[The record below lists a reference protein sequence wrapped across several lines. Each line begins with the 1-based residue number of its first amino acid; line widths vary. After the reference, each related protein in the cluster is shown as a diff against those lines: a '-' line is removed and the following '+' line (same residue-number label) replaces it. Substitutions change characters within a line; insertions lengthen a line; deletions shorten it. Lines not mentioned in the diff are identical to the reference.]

1 MKRKTILKGLYAELL
16 EDLRV
21 FGIDLTIKGIFNQ
34 DGDFMDYEFS
44 NDENNK
50 SKEFSGDL
58 DPKSLVGKNFELFCI
73 LKAVQAAALIYKELS
88 GISFEYS
95 IVAVYREVNDY
106 TSRFVGEK
114 VNLSHQ
120 AILNYEKG
128 KRKPSEVI
136 MKKFYDYFKIPE
148 QYKSLP
154 EQYYE
159 MQAFVDNIK
168 KNELQN

>member
-16 EDLRV
+16 EDLGV
-21 FGIDLTIKGIFNQ
+21 FGMDLTIKGIFNQ
-34 DGDFMDYEFS
+34 DGDFIDYEFS
-44 NDENNK
+44 NDENDK
-50 SKEFSGDL
+50 SKELSGNL
-58 DPKSLVGKNFELFCI
+58 DPKSLVGKNFELFCM
-73 LKAVQAAALIYKELS
+73 LKAIQAAALIYKELS

-106 TSRFVGEK
+106 TLRFVGDK

-148 QYKSLP
+148 KYKTLP
-154 EQYYE
+154 SQYYE
-159 MQAFVDNIK
+159 MQNFIENIK
-168 KNELQN
+168 RNELQN